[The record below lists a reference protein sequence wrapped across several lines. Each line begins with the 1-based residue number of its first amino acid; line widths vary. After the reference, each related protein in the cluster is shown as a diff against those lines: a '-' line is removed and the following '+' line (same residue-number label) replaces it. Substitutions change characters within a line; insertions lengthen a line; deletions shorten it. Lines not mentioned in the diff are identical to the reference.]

1 MSPRSIIFAL
11 MAIVFFIAPAHAQF
25 SFGGDEDILID
36 AVKATYK
43 GQETIL
49 EGSVDVRQGT
59 AQILSDTMHIYRD
72 KAADDTGQSVALGVV
87 TRIEAEG
94 NFTYITPES
103 TVTGARGVYERATGI
118 ITITGNV
125 KVVQASGNVAN
136 TDKLIY
142 DVKTETIRFTGN
154 CLGKRCNNR
163 SSIRIEER

>member
-1 MSPRSIIFAL
+1 MIVRLFAFCL
-11 MAIVFFIAPAHAQF
+11 FFAAAFAAPAQAQF

-59 AQILSDTMHIYRD
+59 AQIFSDIMHIYRE
-72 KAADDTGQSVALGVV
+72 KAAPTNEQSAALGVV

-94 NFTYITPES
+94 NFKYITPDS
-103 TVTGARGVYERATGI
+103 TVTGQRGVYERITGI

-154 CLGKRCNNR
+154 CLGKRCKNR
-163 SSIRIEER
+163 SSIRIGER